1 MLLIKAVTFNSRSMT
16 TRESKMVLLE
26 SNLDIPGGNISIS
39 EDFKSLR
46 IDLDNSR
53 LVKRLR
59 GRPLI
64 TIA

>member
-1 MLLIKAVTFNSRSMT
+1 MLLIKAVTFNSRSMN

-53 LVKRLR
+53 LVKR
-59 GRPLI
+59 
-64 TIA
+64 

>member
-1 MLLIKAVTFNSRSMT
+1 MLLIKAVTFDSRSMT

-46 IDLDNSR
+46 IDFDNSR
-53 LVKRLR
+53 LVERLR
-59 GRPLI
+59 GRPL
-64 TIA
+64 TSLA

>member
-1 MLLIKAVTFNSRSMT
+1 MLLIEAVTFNSRSMN

-64 TIA
+64 KLA